1 MNSMPHSRKWQALLG
16 KQLGPYEAARVMDRS
31 FGFYLY
37 LLMEMEAEP
46 PIPVRNRM
54 VAQTLK
60 NRVYPAL
67 SVYKTLLDVNIL
79 QADALALME
88 ILIKADFFGI
98 MLFGIRLLDYLP
110 DPFPIIKPALKLMTS
125 TEYLPGTQQVITDS
139 RDCFALNTY
148 RCFTLEAL
156 TAYHASELTVLF
168 CRTDDWLSEALP
180 KVGWDRTKT
189 LANGDDLCNF
199 RWFRIH

>member
-1 MNSMPHSRKWQALLG
+1 MSGSTLPGSRMNSMPHSRKWQALLG

-139 RDCFALNTY
+139 RDCFAP
-148 RCFTLEAL
+148 
-156 TAYHASELTVLF
+156 TAASHSK
-168 CRTDDWLSEALP
+168 LSLP
-180 KVGWDRTKT
+180 
-189 LANGDDLCNF
+189 
-199 RWFRIH
+199 IMPPS